1 MSPFTLLSFTHSEQ
15 SRIKR
20 SSGCLRFGSRH
31 HVDLQLTLQSGAVN
45 KGWQHVGVLNLIK
58 AKDGSIRNECS
69 SAMLRAESH
78 FSVYGGVCNSLSAP
92 CVGVALCSDQIT
104 HPWTFQLSSPERQ
117 AAPFAPVELHP
128 RSLWLIALALSNW
141 PAFSLQGK
149 TERRGVSLPPAG
161 IGGSF
166 YTLSDKSVVWLE
178 NNHQKKKKTNMSLFL
193 FMSRISPDK
202 ACSAQPLLFIHRT
215 DASGPPALWM
225 LSHTHLWSGRGAPG
239 AVCLLKQELLHADIF
254 KHTLFPLSEE
264 QHAEAVQRWSSAPV
278 LNILRTVT
286 PLILT
291 GVSGNN
297 VKIRLKHFTLAHL
310 LFEPTLTVSAHRL
323 HPW

>member
-1 MSPFTLLSFTHSEQ
+1 MTPLLLLDIQYVSNLDSLMGTLHCHPLLLTAVERFSSKTSLLLAGSFYFTTVVCVCLLWDLPLHQYLMSPFTLLSFTHSEQ

-20 SSGCLRFGSRH
+20 SSGWLRFGSRH

-45 KGWQHVGVLNLIK
+45 KEWQHVGVLNLIK

-149 TERRGVSLPPAG
+149 TGRRGVSLPPAG

-178 NNHQKKKKTNMSLFL
+178 NNHQKKKKTTCRSF
-193 FMSRISPDK
+193 
-202 ACSAQPLLFIHRT
+202 C
-215 DASGPPALWM
+215 LW
-225 LSHTHLWSGRGAPG
+225 
-239 AVCLLKQELLHADIF
+239 
-254 KHTLFPLSEE
+254 
-264 QHAEAVQRWSSAPV
+264 AE
-278 LNILRTVT
+278 
-286 PLILT
+286 
-291 GVSGNN
+291 
-297 VKIRLKHFTLAHL
+297 
-310 LFEPTLTVSAHRL
+310 
-323 HPW
+323 